1 VLSVTIFR
9 GGDAFNVIPDK
20 VTIGGTIRAFS
31 LKRLQQLVQRIEQV
45 CYGEE

>member
-1 VLSVTIFR
+1 VLSVTIFQ

-20 VTIGGTIRAFS
+20 VTIGGTFRAFS
-31 LKRLQQLVQRIEQV
+31 RQRLEQLIQRIEQV